1 MEVFDS
7 EREAKVTF
15 FAGYLVDG
23 GVENVAEGVVLT
35 LYVLDSTQEKTSGKG
50 R

>member
-7 EREAKVTF
+7 EREAKETF

-23 GVENVAEGVVLT
+23 GVENAAGGVVLT
-35 LYVLDSTQEKTSGKG
+35 LYMLDSIQAKTSGKG